1 MQIEVE
7 DIILYKSLGKGSF
20 GEVFLTKR
28 KGVPDQIF
36 ATKKVPK
43 SLVSSPKVKKYFDNE
58 IHILRQIEH
67 PNIIKFYEIKTS
79 MNNYFL
85 VFEVCN
91 GGGLSQCLTQYQ
103 KKYKAPF
110 SEEIVQHFMRQT
122 VAGLQYLHNKKI
134 LHRDIKCDNIMV
146 HFPNEEDQKQ
156 LNFLKT
162 QVKIIDFGFARYLE
176 EESLAQSVLGSPI
189 NMDPLILQKMK
200 KIDNNKSYG
209 YDQKADIW
217 SLGTVCYELLVGV
230 PPFDATSYED
240 LVHKI
245 QKGNY
250 KIPQK
255 LNLSKQCISFLNG
268 MLQYDTKKRLD
279 INDLARHKFLVN
291 DVKTFEVMQLEKRTS
306 KDMILNTK
314 EEKFSILES
323 MFVTGSDINSIR
335 SEKDIDETITKE
347 SEGRGILKQQNDI
360 LDDINS
366 NDERLSLEQD
376 SGHIPTK
383 NNQTSDDNT
392 MLKIDDSMEKK
403 IFDIFNKMN
412 KESIYIEPM
421 LLPIVPNTDERLLKF
436 NV

>member
-28 KGVPDQIF
+28 KGLPDQIF

-91 GGGLSQCLTQYQ
+91 GGGLTQCLNQYQ
-103 KKYKAPF
+103 KKFKTPF
-110 SEEIVQHFMRQT
+110 PEEIVQHFMRQT

-146 HFPNEEDQKQ
+146 HFPNEEDKKQ

-176 EESLAQSVLGSPI
+176 EETLAQSVLGSPI

-240 LVHKI
+240 LVQKI

-255 LNLSKQCISFLNG
+255 LKLSKQCISFLNG

-291 DVKTFEVMQLEKRTS
+291 DVKTFEVMQLEKRSS

-323 MFVTGSDINSIR
+323 MFVTGADINSIK

-347 SEGRGILKQQNDI
+347 SEGRGIYKQQNDI

-366 NDERLSLEQD
+366 NDERLSTEQH
-376 SGHIPTK
+376 SEQIKTM
-383 NNQTSDDNT
+383 NNNNDNT
-392 MLKIDDSMEKK
+392 TIKIDDNMEKK